1 MITGKKKLFKDVN
14 MLDGPI
20 LSRMIIYTVP
30 LMISGLL
37 QILYN
42 AADVAIVGQFGA
54 DKKLSLAAVGST
66 GALTNLIV
74 GLFMGLGT
82 GATVVVSK
90 YIGAGEKKNA
100 SETVHTSVVTALF
113 FGVMLSFVGVGL
125 AKPLLALMKSPDTV
139 INLAALYIRIYFI
152 GLPMIMLY
160 NFGSAIL
167 RAKGDTMFPLV
178 VLIASGIIN
187 ILLNLLLVI
196 VFKLDV
202 AGVAWAT
209 VASQTV
215 SAILVMIHLS
225 GLPEDDC
232 CKFYIKKL
240 RVHWDKLGRIAAIGL
255 PSGLQGV
262 VFSLSNVLLQTAVN
276 TLGDTAIA
284 GNTAAANIDGFIYTA
299 CNSVYHASV
308 AFTGQNYGAHNVKRI
323 KKVAQSSYLIVF
335 VIGFVLGS
343 IALIFADPLLRIY
356 APGEENIEVRANGL
370 LRLQITAMLYFLCGM
385 MEVST
390 GLLRGM
396 NRSVIPMIISIF
408 GSCVFRICWFYFVF
422 YPFDYFRNLF
432 WLFVSYPIS
441 WILTMSVEFLMFVL
455 VFRKLSRQED
465 RSLADAAA
473 V

>member
-1 MITGKKKLFKDVN
+1 MTGTGKRLFKDVN

-20 LSRMIIYTVP
+20 LSRMIVYTLP
-30 LMISGLL
+30 LMASGLL

-90 YIGAGEKKNA
+90 YLGAGEKKNA

-113 FGVMLSFVGVGL
+113 FGVLLSFVGIFL
-125 AKPLLALMKSPDTV
+125 SKPLLTLMKSPATV
-139 INLAALYIRIYFI
+139 IGLASLYMRIYFV
-152 GLPMIMLY
+152 GLPAIMLY

-167 RAKGDTMFPLV
+167 RAKGDTMFPLIVLV
-178 VLIASGIIN
+178 VSGAVN
-187 ILLNLLLVI
+187 VSLNLLFVI
-196 VFKLDV
+196 AFRLDV

-209 VASQTV
+209 VISQTL
-215 SAILVMIHLS
+215 SATLVLIHLS
-225 GLPEDDC
+225 RLPSDDA
-232 CKFYIKKL
+232 CKFYLKKL
-240 RVHWDKLGRIAAIGL
+240 RIYPDKLGRIAAIGL

-262 VFSLSNVLLQTAVN
+262 VFSLSNVLLQTAIN

-299 CNSVYHASV
+299 CNSVYHAAV
-308 AFTGQNYGAHNVKRI
+308 AFTGQNYGARNFDRI
-323 KKVAQSSYLIVF
+323 KRVAKSAYLIVF
-335 VIGFVLGS
+335 VIGFTLGS
-343 IALIFADPLLRIY
+343 FALLFAEPLLKIY
-356 APGEENIEVRANGL
+356 APGDENILVRQNGL

-396 NRSVIPMIISIF
+396 NRSVLPMIVSIF
-408 GSCVFRICWFYFVF
+408 GSCVFRVCWFYFVF
-422 YPFDYFRNLF
+422 YPFPYFQNLF

-441 WILTMSVEFLMFVL
+441 WTLTMSVELILFLV
-455 VFRKLSRQED
+455 VFKKLSKREAEG
-465 RSLADAAA
+465 LPA